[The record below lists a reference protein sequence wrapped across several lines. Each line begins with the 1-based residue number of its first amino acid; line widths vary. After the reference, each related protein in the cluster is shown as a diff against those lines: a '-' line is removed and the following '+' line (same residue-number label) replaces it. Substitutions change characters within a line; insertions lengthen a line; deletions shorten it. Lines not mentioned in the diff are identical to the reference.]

1 MKIDY
6 KSNKFKVAVAV
17 GISFLVFLIFLIV
30 FFKKYKEKHKDNYSL
45 EEPDLENYALNNK
58 DNEVYQKKFS
68 KTVLTDVFYRKQLDS
83 TLLADSLEQ
92 VRLDSMKQAKLEQ
105 QKLQKEKISSD
116 TRSLRKTSVKKK
128 KDTTGYSLKIPVKDK
143 KKVTSYKKK
152 KRSVVRSNYKPDV
165 TFFFRTTDKYT
176 NYVNVSSTEGTK
188 QLSSK
193 SKKYQAIIYGDQEIN
208 NGGTVSM
215 KSVNDIRIGKTI
227 LPKHTI
233 FFGRAKYVGNRITI
247 SIFQAVS
254 QVGNFEL
261 KMKVYD
267 NDYQEGIYH
276 NFGYVEEK
284 EKSTAGVALEEAT
297 NLIGGTA
304 GTAIKSTTN
313 ISKKLLKA
321 HEKSVYL
328 KDGYSVYIK
337 FSAK

>member
-6 KSNKFKVAVAV
+6 KSNKFKIAVAV
-17 GISFLVFLIFLIV
+17 GLSFLVFLVFLIV
-30 FFKKYKEKHKDNYSL
+30 FFKKYKEKYKDSYSL
-45 EEPDLENYALNNK
+45 EEPDLEDYAANNK

-68 KTVLTDVFYRKQLDS
+68 KTVLTDVFYKKQLDS
-83 TLLADSLEQ
+83 TRLADSLEQ
-92 VRLDSMKQAKLEQ
+92 VRLDSIDQAKLEQ
-105 QKLQKEKISSD
+105 QRLKNEKLSSN
-116 TRSLRKTSVKKK
+116 TRSLKKKSVRKK
-128 KDTTGYSLKIPVKDK
+128 KDTTSYSLKIPVKDK
-143 KKVTSYKKK
+143 KRTTYKKK
-152 KRSVVRSNYKPDV
+152 KRNIVKSNYKPDV

-176 NYVNVSSTEGTK
+176 NYANVSSIEGNK

-193 SKKYQAIIYGDQEIN
+193 AKKYQAIIYGDQEIN

-215 KSVNDIRIGKTI
+215 KSVNDIRVGKTI

-261 KMKVYD
+261 RMAVYD

-284 EKSTAGVALEEAT
+284 EKSTAGIALEEAT
-297 NLIGGTA
+297 NLIPGATGKA
-304 GTAIKSTTN
+304 LKSTTN